1 MTIHICWGVEPS
13 RKSEV
18 DGNRKTDCRGGN
30 SLENSISLPNEFM
43 MIHFF
48 QAKDFFQ
55 IMFNGQNYKII
66 GKDDVENFVGLSSDK
81 QVFLLNTSDKSII
94 YISKD
99 IEIFSMEIEMYH
111 QYSKIPFPN
120 NPTEEK
126 LKEREKHFRESL
138 MQIDRN
144 AYHDENT
151 YWSYIAE
158 EMGYG
163 II

>member
-1 MTIHICWGVEPS
+1 M
-13 RKSEV
+13 
-18 DGNRKTDCRGGN
+18 
-30 SLENSISLPNEFM
+30 ENSIFLPNEFM

-66 GKDDVENFVGLSSDK
+66 GKDDVENFVGLSPDK
-81 QVFLLNTSDKSII
+81 QVFLLNTSDKSTI
-94 YISKD
+94 YISKN
-99 IEIFSMEIEMYH
+99 IEAFLMEIEMYYR
-111 QYSKIPFPN
+111 YSKNPFPN
-120 NPTEEK
+120 NPTEKE
-126 LKEREKHFRESL
+126 LKEREKHFRKLL

-144 AYHDENT
+144 ACHDENT